1 MDDAVAQPPRS
12 GRFWLYAPFAML
24 LLVAV
29 LWSVAWFVVRD
40 RVAKGL
46 DATLSA
52 EARAG
57 RQWTCQ
63 DRRIGGYPFRIEVT
77 CAALAV
83 RRGGVTASLG
93 AARSVAQ
100 VYQPR
105 HVITE
110 IDGPLNLTDGR
121 IAVQGTWRL
130 LETSVRGSRAGFQRA
145 SLVVEEP
152 SLRVTG
158 AEPEAIDVSGER
170 LEAHVRP
177 NPGRPQ
183 EQAFD
188 AAIQA
193 RQARLPLLDGLLGGA
208 EPANLQIDVTAT
220 QAEGFRGRPIVVEVE
235 RWRAAGGKLDV
246 LQLSLEKGAR
256 RVQAR
261 GELRLDDLHRPAGEL
276 ALSGA
281 GLESVIARLTGNRI
295 GGTLLG
301 ALFGGRPPAD
311 GAAAP
316 ALTPLP
322 PLRLDDG
329 RLSVGPFVVPSVRLP
344 ALY

>member
-12 GRFWLYAPFAML
+12 GRFWLYAPFGML

-46 DATLSA
+46 DAILSA

-77 CAALAV
+77 CASLTV
-83 RRGGVTASLG
+83 RRDGVTAALG
-93 AARSVAQ
+93 PMRSVAQ

-110 IDGPLNLTDGR
+110 IDGPLDLTDGR
-121 IAVQGTWRL
+121 VAVQGTWRL
-130 LETSVRGSRAGFQRA
+130 LETSVRGSRAGLQRA
-145 SLVVEEP
+145 SVVVENP
-152 SLRVTG
+152 SLRILG
-158 AEPEAIDVSGER
+158 AEAEPIELSGE
-170 LEAHVRP
+170 LFEAHLRP
-177 NPGRPQ
+177 NPNRPQ
-183 EQAFD
+183 ERAFD
-188 AAIQA
+188 AAVQA
-193 RQARLPLLDGLLGGA
+193 RQARLPLLDGLLGGP

-220 QAEGFRGRPIVVEVE
+220 QAEGFRGRPVVDEIE

-246 LQLSLEKGAR
+246 LQLSLEKGTR
-256 RVQAR
+256 RIQAR

-276 ALSGA
+276 AVAGA
-281 GLESVIARLTGNRI
+281 GLESVIARLTGNRV
-295 GGTLLG
+295 GGALLG
-301 ALFGGRPPAD
+301 ALFGPRPSAD